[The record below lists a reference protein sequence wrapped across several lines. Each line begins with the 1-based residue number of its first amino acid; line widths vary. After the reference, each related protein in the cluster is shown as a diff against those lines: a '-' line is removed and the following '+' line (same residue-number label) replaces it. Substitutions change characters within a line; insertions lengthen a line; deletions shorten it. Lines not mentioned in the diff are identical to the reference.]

1 MLADR
6 GVPSGPCVAAR
17 RTARAT
23 PRRRAG
29 THGRNTG
36 CCARTRRTAPCTRSC
51 TRPATAPTGYTCRWR
66 RSHASPNAPAQEA
79 DTVTLPSAT
88 QPPLSSA
95 GLDIPGPAP
104 AAPVDRERLLAGT
117 HHDPHA
123 VLGAHLVPGG
133 VVFRALRPSALSV
146 TVVMGEAWA
155 ELHDDGDGFFS
166 GLLPLPEVPEYRLLV
181 AYEETVQDTEDA
193 YRFLPTLGSLDLH
206 LIGEGRHEELWRA
219 LGARVMTHAGVEG
232 VRFTVW
238 APNAQGVRVCG
249 DFCHWDGLGHPM
261 RSLGST
267 GVWELFVPG
276 IGAGELYK

>member
-1 MLADR
+1 MVPER
-6 GVPSGPCVAAR
+6 GAAHTKGAVSPAVA
-17 RTARAT
+17 
-23 PRRRAG
+23 
-29 THGRNTG
+29 TG
-36 CCARTRRTAPCTRSC
+36 
-51 TRPATAPTGYTCRWR
+51 
-66 RSHASPNAPAQEA
+66 
-79 DTVTLPSAT
+79 
-88 QPPLSSA
+88 
-95 GLDIPGPAP
+95 
-104 AAPVDRERLLAGT
+104 DRERLLAGT

-123 VLGAHLVPGG
+123 VLGAHPMPGG
-133 VVFRALRPSALSV
+133 IAFRALRPYALSV
-146 TVVMGEAWA
+146 TVVTGNVRA

-219 LGARVMTHAGVEG
+219 LGPHPMTHQGVKG
-232 VRFTVW
+232 TRFSVW
-238 APNAQGVRVCG
+238 APNARGVRLVGGFNC
-249 DFCHWDGLGHPM
+249 WDGLGHPM